1 AHQAVGGLAIFT
13 LDHLAH
19 QDVLDRVMV
28 GPEAELAAYRI
39 EVGLA
44 QRFTEGV
51 LVARV
56 GFFQGAENQQGG
68 IVTLCGIEGRRTT
81 VRLAET
87 VDKGVVRDRKST
99 RLNSSHVSN
108 SYAVFF

>member
-1 AHQAVGGLAIFT
+1 
-13 LDHLAH
+13 
-19 QDVLDRVMV
+19 MV

-87 VDKGVVRDRKST
+87 VDKGVVSFVVEIIGPQRGVHGTDGRAT
-99 RLNSSHVSN
+99 HRLNDDLVKGEG
-108 SYAVFF
+108 